1 MKKLMLFF
9 VVSAVVSKT
18 YTQELFLF
26 TEPASNMA
34 TNNLGIRLAASA
46 MNKKDGSGLN
56 FHLMPELM
64 YGINNKF
71 MIHATSFLSNRSRSL
86 VSEGGSLYFKYKFF
100 NNDDVQRH
108 FRVAAYGRYSFNN
121 ADIHQEEINLYGHN
135 TGYEAGIVATQL
147 LHKVAISSSISYSKA
162 LDNSSNN
169 KFPSIQSNEAT
180 NYTISIGKLMLPKKY
195 KDYAQTNLNI
205 MCEFLGE
212 ILTPNG
218 KSFLDIAPTVQL
230 IIKSKMRIDI
240 GYRKELYSNM
250 LRTAPNGFLL
260 RLEYNFFNAF

>member
-1 MKKLMLFF
+1 MKKLIIFLIVL
-9 VVSAVVSKT
+9 VVFSEA

-26 TEPASNMA
+26 AEPASNMA

-46 MNKKDGSGLN
+46 MNKKDVSGIN

-71 MIHATSFLSNRSRSL
+71 MLHTTAFLSNRSSSL
-86 VSEGGSLYFKYKFF
+86 ITEGGSIYLKYKFL
-100 NNDDVQRH
+100 NKDEVQRH
-108 FRVAAYGRYSFNN
+108 FRMAAYGRYSFNN
-121 ADIHQEEINLYGHN
+121 SDIHQEEINLYGHN

-147 LHKVAISSSISYSKA
+147 LHKVAISSSVSYSKA
-162 LDNSSNN
+162 FDNSSNN
-169 KFPSIQSNEAT
+169 KFPSTQSNDAT

-195 KDYAQTNLNI
+195 KDYAQPNLNL
-205 MCEFLGE
+205 MCEFLGQ

-218 KSFLDIAPTVQL
+218 KSFLDIAPSAQL
-230 IIKSKMRIDI
+230 IIKSKMRVDI
-240 GYRKELYSNM
+240 GYRQELYSNM

-260 RLEYNFFNAF
+260 RLEYNFFNTF